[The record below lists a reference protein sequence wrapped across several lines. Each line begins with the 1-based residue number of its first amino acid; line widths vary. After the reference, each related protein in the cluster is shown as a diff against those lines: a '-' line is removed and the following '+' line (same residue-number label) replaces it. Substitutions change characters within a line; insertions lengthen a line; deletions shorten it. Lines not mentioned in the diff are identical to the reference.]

1 MCRDTRSSR
10 ESGSE
15 GACPLK
21 FVPTEV
27 LHNLLMGLQPVAKF
41 AQRFHSTGLN
51 ADSVRANRVFDLYSR
66 FVSVQGKDILEIGPG
81 HTLEVLERARTEGA
95 RSCTAI
101 DVVDYRLPK
110 QAKERSIT
118 CVVYGGREVPF
129 ECDRFDVIWSY
140 TAFEHLRYPALSVK
154 ECFRILR
161 PGGCLVAFIDLGDH
175 SFYGKAT
182 AGPDV
187 LFDCL
192 RYPEWLWNLMRWNR
206 SSYVNR
212 LRRSDWLRL
221 FAQAGFVLRAQEAT
235 VSEDIARLL
244 PELAYLQ
251 KYSYDDAVTSIL
263 TVCVEKPRASPG
275 SHSR

>member
-1 MCRDTRSSR
+1 M
-10 ESGSE
+10 
-15 GACPLK
+15 
-21 FVPTEV
+21 EV

-41 AQRFHSTGLN
+41 AQRFHSTGIN
-51 ADSVRANRVFDLYSR
+51 ADPETVSRVFDLYSR

-95 RSCTAI
+95 RSCAAI
-101 DVVDYRLPK
+101 DVVEYRSPK
-110 QAKERSIT
+110 QAMERSIT

-129 ECDRFDVIWSY
+129 ESDRFDVIWSY
-140 TAFEHLRYPALSVK
+140 TAFEHLRYPALTVM

-161 PGGCLVAFIDLGDH
+161 PGGCLVALIDLGDH

-182 AGPDV
+182 TCPDT

-221 FAQAGFVLRAQEAT
+221 FAQAGFVLRALEAT
-235 VSEDIARLL
+235 VSENIARLL
-244 PELAYLQ
+244 PQLTYLQ
-251 KYSYDDAVTSIL
+251 KYSYDDAVTSVL
-263 TVCVEKPRASPG
+263 TVSLEKPLASPG
-275 SHSR
+275 SPSS